1 MTKALPVTIEHGDYL
16 ESSDGAVT
24 SKRYLKVICMQDT
37 VLASITLTGSVTGQA
52 HVAGPTYAA
61 GTVIRGG
68 IVTGLEVTSGQ
79 VFCVTGMS
87 EVT

>member
-16 ESSDGAVT
+16 ESTDGAVT
-24 SKRYLKVICMQDT
+24 GKRYLKVICMQDT

-68 IVTGLEVTSGQ
+68 IVTGLEVTGGQ

-87 EVT
+87 GVA